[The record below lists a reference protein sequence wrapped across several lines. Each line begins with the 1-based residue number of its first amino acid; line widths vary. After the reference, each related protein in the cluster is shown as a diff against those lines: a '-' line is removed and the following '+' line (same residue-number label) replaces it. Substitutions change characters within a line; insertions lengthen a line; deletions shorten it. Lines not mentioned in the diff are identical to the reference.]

1 MTDNI
6 VPGGLGDST
15 KSGSRVVVSSISENN
30 DVSIQHD
37 EN

>member
-6 VPGGLGDST
+6 VPGGLGDT